1 MKHHDNV
8 RGLIVCLGI
17 GLLLS
22 FGTVPHQVSA
32 NEGQADLDKATELQ
46 LRAKTLADLEQVAKL
61 CEEALRKG
69 LDEGNEA
76 FAKQLLSSSLFQ
88 HASRLA
94 EPIFEQSPPDR
105 RWPLLRQF
113 ALRDLE
119 RAVEVAP
126 TLGDAHLLIAK
137 LHLLPGGDAVRAE
150 QAASAAINLFE
161 GDRRKQSEVL
171 VLRAQLRADD
181 ETRLKD
187 YGRAIELDPAN
198 TEAWQGR
205 ALTYLQMGDADKAIA
220 DFQQLIEDNKENV
233 NARLALAEALTNLE
247 RFEDAIKQIDEA
259 IEMAPDESV
268 AYTLRAR
275 LKMIEEDVKSALADL
290 NQALRLNPQDVIALM
305 LRARLHLAE
314 DDMGAA
320 KADVETALLLSP
332 GLIQGILIRSVIAAE
347 EGRMTDAIADIQ
359 LLLQDDPENVAW
371 RMQLAG
377 YYIRDQR
384 PSRAIE
390 IFTRILTDD
399 EEDVDARRARADTLL
414 SIGKHSE
421 AIDDYEIL
429 VKQAPEDDGVLNN
442 FAWVLATS
450 PKDELRDGQRALKM
464 ATKASELT
472 EHGKAHILSTL
483 ASAYAEIG
491 DFESARK
498 WAEQAVEAGAN
509 DDETDEQLKKE
520 LESYK
525 LNKPWR
531 ELQTVDEKED
541 PVQPRRSP
549 FEA

>member
-1 MKHHDNV
+1 MKHHSDV

-22 FGTVPHQVSA
+22 FGWVPHQLSA
-32 NEGQADLDKATELQ
+32 NEGQDDLDKATELQ
-46 LRAKTLADLEQVAKL
+46 LQAKTLADLEQVAKL
-61 CEEALRKG
+61 CEEALQKG

-88 HASRLA
+88 HASRLT

-126 TLGDAHLLIAK
+126 TLGDAHLLLAK

-150 QAASAAINLFE
+150 QAASAAINLF
-161 GDRRKQSEVL
+161 GDDPRKQSEVL

-187 YGRAIELDPAN
+187 YGRAIELNPAN

-205 ALTYLQMGDADKAIA
+205 ALTYLQMGEADKAIA

-247 RFEDAIKQIDEA
+247 RFEDATKQIDEA

-275 LKMIEEDVKSALADL
+275 LKLIEEDVKSALADL
-290 NQALRLNPQDVIALM
+290 NQALRLNPQDVMALM
-305 LRARLHLAE
+305 LRAQVHLAE
-314 DDMGAA
+314 NDIQAA
-320 KADVETALLLSP
+320 KTDVETALLLSP

-347 EGRMTDAIADIQ
+347 EDRMTDAIADIQ

-377 YYIRDQR
+377 YYIRDER

-390 IFTRILTDD
+390 IFTRILADD

-429 VKQAPEDDGVLNN
+429 IKQTTEDDGVLNN

-450 PKDELRDGQRALKM
+450 PEDELRDGERALEM
-464 ATKASELT
+464 ATKACELT
-472 EHGKAHILSTL
+472 DYGKAHILSTL
-483 ASAYAEIG
+483 AAAYAETG

-498 WAEQAVEAGAN
+498 WAEKAVEAGAT
-509 DDETDEQLKKE
+509 DDETDEQLKNE
-520 LESYK
+520 LESFQQ
-525 LNKPWR
+525 NKPWR